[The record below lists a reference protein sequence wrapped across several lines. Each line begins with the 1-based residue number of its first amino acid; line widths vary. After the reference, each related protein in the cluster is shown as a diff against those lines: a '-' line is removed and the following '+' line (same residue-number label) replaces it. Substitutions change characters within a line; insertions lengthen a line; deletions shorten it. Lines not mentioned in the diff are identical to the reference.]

1 MVGFAYVRFTFIS
14 TVDCIKQ
21 CFLSLSLSG
30 SLSLHICSVRRDVVM
45 GNREREREKEGEDE
59 YTGSDGFVCLYAGL
73 GVLMWDTLDCPVD
86 LPHDSSVYLFIFFIR
101 ENRRP
106 RAVNITIAFK
116 RRPFSGSFLEDPGDM
131 DGFYDQQVPFMVPPN
146 VSQFL
151 LFCRCI
157 KLMVF
162 CFSVLN

>member
-21 CFLSLSLSG
+21 RSFSLSLW
-30 SLSLHICSVRRDVVM
+30 LSVFTHMLCQEGCCDGQQS
-45 GNREREREKEGEDE
+45 EREKEGEDE

-106 RAVNITIAFK
+106 REVNITIAFK

>member
-1 MVGFAYVRFTFIS
+1 MVGFAYLRFTFIS
-14 TVDCIKQ
+14 TVDCITQ
-21 CFLSLSLSG
+21 LSLSLSLSG
-30 SLSLHICSVRRDVVM
+30 CLSLRIRWLWRDVVM
-45 GNREREREKEGEDE
+45 GNREREKGEDK
-59 YTGSDGFVCLYAGL
+59 YTGSDGFVCLYTGL
-73 GVLMWDTLDCPVD
+73 GVLMWDILDCPVD
-86 LPHDSSVYLFIFFIR
+86 LPRDSSVYLFIFFIR

-106 RAVNITIAFK
+106 GEVNITIAFK

-146 VSQFL
+146 VSKFL

-157 KLMVF
+157 KLMTF